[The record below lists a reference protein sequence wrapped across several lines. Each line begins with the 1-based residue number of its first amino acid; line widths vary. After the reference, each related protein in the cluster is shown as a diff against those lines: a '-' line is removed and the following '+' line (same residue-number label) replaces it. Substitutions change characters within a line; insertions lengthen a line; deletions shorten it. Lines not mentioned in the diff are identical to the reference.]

1 LSYIEV
7 SLTTCLQYQRVPPSH
22 EFFEEQ
28 TSISEIKAR
37 IVSKYFDA
45 WASVMSGA
53 VSQRRD
59 KRIGYIDLF
68 AGPGAYRDGK
78 PSTPL
83 LVLQR
88 AIEQPRTRASLVAY
102 FNDGN
107 QENADALRRNIAL
120 LPGVEQLSHNPV
132 VTSREINEEFVK
144 QFRRRKLPPSFT
156 FIDPFGYKGL
166 SLDLIESVIKDW
178 GCDCVFFFNYRRVNA
193 AITNAP
199 LRANVDL
206 LFGSDRVDALRET
219 LPSLNPQF
227 RQATI
232 LDALVSVIKE
242 LRPTAYALP
251 FIFRSE
257 FAERTSH
264 MLIFVSKHFKGY
276 SIMKD
281 IMAKE
286 STTADQGVASFTYS
300 AADAST
306 PLLLPFTRPLSDLR
320 ASLLKQFAGQER
332 NLEEIYEAHSPDT
345 PFVEKNYRDVL
356 SQLERE
362 SVISV
367 RSKQGRRRLGTY
379 PDHVFLKFPARERHG
394 N

>member
-1 LSYIEV
+1 MTACI
-7 SLTTCLQYQRVPPSH
+7 QYQRVPPSH
-22 EFFEEQ
+22 QFFEEQ
-28 TSISEIKAR
+28 TAISEIKAR

-53 VSQRRD
+53 VSTRRN

-68 AGPGAYRDGK
+68 AGPGAYSDGK

-88 AIEQPRTRASLVAY
+88 AIRQPRVRTSLVAY

-107 QENADALRRNIAL
+107 QENAEALRKNIDL
-120 LPGVEQLSHNPV
+120 LPGIQQLSHKPK
-132 VTSREINEEFVK
+132 VTSREINEEFVRDFS
-144 QFRRRKLPPSFT
+144 QRRLPPSFT

-166 SLDLIESVIKDW
+166 SLDLIKSVIKDW

-193 AITNAP
+193 AITNPA

-206 LFGSDRVDALRET
+206 LFGSDRADALRET
-219 LPSLNPQF
+219 LPRLNPHL

-232 LDALVSVIKE
+232 LDALVSVIKQ
-242 LRPTAYALP
+242 LQPTAFALP

-286 STTADQGVASFTYS
+286 STTADHGVASFTYS

-356 SQLERE
+356 SQLESE
-362 SVISV
+362 GVISV

-379 PDHVFLKFPARERHG
+379 PDHVFLKFPAREHHG